1 MVVLGSLT
9 LAGGSLSGRGRIS
22 VEGSTLVVASA
33 GDEEE
38 DASSLRNGLT
48 LDMYGGGE
56 WSGGGLKA
64 RDGVTVVNR
73 GMLEASAAGGIWFG
87 HGKEPERFVYLRPP
101 VHGVDS
107 PLDHG

>member
-9 LAGGSLSGRGRIS
+9 LAGGGLSGRGRIS

-33 GDEEE
+33 GGEEE

-56 WSGGGLKA
+56 WSGGGLQA

-73 GMLEASAAGGIWFG
+73 GLLEASAGGRIWFG
-87 HGKEPERFVYLRPP
+87 HGKGPGHFVYLHPLLR
-101 VHGVDS
+101 GVGS